1 MKCLVAGALGGQ
13 EVPVVSAAVLIDQFH
28 PAPGKTL
35 EGIDLGRIDHVLNDT
50 GDHRRQAS
58 SVRSS
63 VSMISRVL

>member
-13 EVPVVSAAVLIDQFH
+13 EVPMVSAAVLIDQFH